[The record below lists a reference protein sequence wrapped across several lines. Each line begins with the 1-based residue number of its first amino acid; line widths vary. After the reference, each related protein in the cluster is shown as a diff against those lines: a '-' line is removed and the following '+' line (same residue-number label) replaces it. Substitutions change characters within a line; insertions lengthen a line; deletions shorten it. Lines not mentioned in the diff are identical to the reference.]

1 MFDDLN
7 YYFRFYSDNIA
18 YYIENRRMRT
28 LSESYRIV
36 YGGDVTVLISKIIPK
51 WRIAMVTR
59 EKGVKNDLEKA
70 VLYLLLKERELGGN
84 EFWKTYVDAYWVGY
98 DVRKKVDISD
108 PVVQNIILKMVLYM
122 NLYSRYRKTEEFVWA
137 YIFPLF
143 RDSKDLETA
152 LLRLACGGAY
162 NFKQDE
168 IDELINNATCSEK
181 EKTILRK
188 AKKKVKKVK

>member
-1 MFDDLN
+1 MFDFELVKL
-7 YYFRFYSDNIA
+7 FSDNVP
-18 YYIENRRMRT
+18 YFVGYGVGDGP

-36 YGGDVTVLISKIIPK
+36 YGGDVTVLISRIIPK
-51 WRIAMVTR
+51 CRIALVRR

-70 VLYLLLKERELGGN
+70 VLYLLLKRKQIGGN
-84 EFWKTYVDAYWVGY
+84 EFWKTYVDDYWVGY

-108 PVVQNIILKMVLYM
+108 PVVQNKIYRMILNM
-122 NLYSRYRKTEEFVWA
+122 NLFPGIMKTEDFVWDH
-137 YIFPLF
+137 IFALF

-152 LLRLACGGAY
+152 LLRLACGTNKY
-162 NFKQDE
+162 DQDE